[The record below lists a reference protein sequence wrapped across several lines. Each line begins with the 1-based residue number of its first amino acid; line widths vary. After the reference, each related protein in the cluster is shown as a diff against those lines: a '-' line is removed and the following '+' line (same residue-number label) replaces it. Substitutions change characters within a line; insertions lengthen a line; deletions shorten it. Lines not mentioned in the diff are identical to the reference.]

1 MFLEKEKMDNTIDQI
16 LEKLNVALKLNESS
30 IKEISEKEI
39 LFLKKSKGLDDM
51 KEKINILM
59 DKTGH
64 EGIEAGLNT
73 AVDIVNFYKNNKVK
87 DFGKEKQA

>member
-64 EGIEAGLNT
+64 EGLEKKNKHKRLN
-73 AVDIVNFYKNNKVK
+73 
-87 DFGKEKQA
+87 GRS